1 MGDSVGSSLKPELV
15 SKVAFL
21 YVSTIASAI
30 FSYIALFFATR
41 FLGDEV
47 YGTFAFGLS
56 FAGIFIF
63 ITDLGLGSAHTK
75 KVSEGADLQ
84 SCISVFMFS
93 RLLLVG
99 IFSVVVFAVLFLWVS
114 VLGQGWENSETP
126 IVIAIVMLYYVQS
139 SITYVFS
146 STFLAQR
153 DVVRAQAIAIAD
165 VASRALATLL
175 VIAMGW
181 GLVGLAATY
190 AVEGFVALVV
200 ALYLA
205 RGRLPKIRLS
215 AAHKALLKQY
225 TKFAAP
231 IAATTILGT
240 IVLYGDKVLIQYSS
254 TSAAETGYYFAYQRI
269 LAFYLALSP
278 VIASVAY
285 PAFSQLNA
293 QKDGREAISRM
304 TTSMI
309 RYFLLMS
316 IPAVFFLTVFSNDI
330 LSIFLSSS
338 FASGALAFSILA
350 VGYSIGL
357 TISPF
362 TSQTLGMGMS
372 GTYGKYMMISIV
384 AMIILDVVLIPSN
397 LLSIPLV
404 GWGLNGAAVS
414 LLVGEIILAA
424 LFYGNARKLLQL
436 KAPKGIVGTTC
447 ASVIAIIA
455 VYALSMYIELS
466 RFYEVIAV
474 FILFVGL
481 FLALA
486 ILFRAITV
494 KEIKEMIRMLRPK
507 HLLHKP
513 KM

>member
-1 MGDSVGSSLKPELV
+1 MGDGVGTSLKPELV

-21 YVSTIASAI
+21 YASTIASAI

-63 ITDLGLGSAHTK
+63 VTDLGLSTAHTK
-75 KVSEGADLQ
+75 KVSEGEDLQ
-84 SCISVFMFS
+84 SCMSVFMVS
-93 RLLLVG
+93 RLILIGV
-99 IFSVVVFAVLFLWVS
+99 FSVIVFAVIFLWENAF
-114 VLGQGWENSETP
+114 GQGWESPDTP
-126 IVIAIVMLYYVQS
+126 LVIAIIMLYFIQS

-153 DVVRAQAIAIAD
+153 DVVRAQAIAISD

-181 GLVGLAATY
+181 GLVGLAGTY
-190 AVEGFVALVV
+190 AVEGLVALIV

-205 RGRLPKIRLS
+205 RKRLPKIRLS
-215 AAHKALLKQY
+215 AARKALLKQY
-225 TKFAAP
+225 MKFAAP

-293 QKDGREAISRM
+293 QKDGREAISKM

-309 RYFLLMS
+309 RYFLLVS
-316 IPAVFFLTVFSNDI
+316 IPAVFFLTVFSTDI

-338 FASGALAFSILA
+338 FASGAVAFSILA

-362 TSQTLGMGMS
+362 SSQTLGMGMS
-372 GTYGKYMMISIV
+372 GTYGKYMVTCYI
-384 AMIILDVVLIPSN
+384 AMIVLDIILIPSD
-397 LLSIPLV
+397 LLSIPLA
-404 GWGLNGAAVS
+404 GWGINGAAVS
-414 LLVGEIILAA
+414 LLAGEIIVAA
-424 LFYGNARKLLQL
+424 LFYWNARKLLRL
-436 KAPKGIVGTTC
+436 KAPKGIIGTTC
-447 ASVIAIIA
+447 ASAIAIIA
-455 VYALSMYIELS
+455 VYALTTYVEIS
-466 RFYEVIAV
+466 RFYEVVA
-474 FILFVGL
+474 LFLLFAGI

-494 KEIKEMIRMLRPK
+494 KEIKEMIWMLRPK

-513 KM
+513 